1 MSGNEKDKGASE
13 TMKVLAAETNH
24 VGRLHGW
31 EVWNRPETL
40 SVMTKKDWSIIHG
53 EVKEDESMKSHSDGV
68 GSRME
73 QNKEEK
79 NSYYS
84 LFPFWLYIYEYMFMH
99 CENKRLLNACMIENE
114 MCVFA

>member
-1 MSGNEKDKGASE
+1 
-13 TMKVLAAETNH
+13 
-24 VGRLHGW
+24 
-31 EVWNRPETL
+31 
-40 SVMTKKDWSIIHG
+40 MTKKDWSSIHG
-53 EVKEDESMKSHSDGV
+53 EVKEAESMKIHSDGV

-79 NSYYS
+79 KLLLLS
-84 LFPFWLYIYEYMFMH
+84 FAFWLYIYIYMFMH